1 MSRSAA
7 ATGDGCPCGSG
18 RDYAQCCGPLHA
30 GVPAASAEAL
40 MRSRYSAYALRLLP
54 YLRESWDPSTRP
66 ALSEADLDPA
76 TRWLGLRIVAHEV
89 DPADPDTAFVEF
101 IARWRVAGGRAQR
114 LHERSRFR
122 RTGDH
127 WRYVDGRIRASK
139 P

>member
-1 MSRSAA
+1 
-7 ATGDGCPCGSG
+7 
-18 RDYAQCCGPLHA
+18 
-30 GVPAASAEAL
+30 
-40 MRSRYSAYALRLLP
+40 MRSRYSAYTLRLLP
-54 YLRESWDPSTRP
+54 YLRESWDPLTRP